1 MFSAQGCWVVMRHI
15 ISVLLQNE
23 AGALVRVAGLF
34 SSRGYNIESLCVA
47 PTADERVSRLTL
59 VTIGP
64 DDVINQIN
72 KQLAKL
78 VDVVD
83 LADLTR
89 GDHIERELLFL
100 KLVVKPAVMKQVEE
114 CVSRFGARA
123 LDEREEHYTVE
134 LTGTGL
140 VINDF
145 IKELSGFTEVL
156 EVVRSG
162 SAAISHGAKVLK
174 Y

>member
-1 MFSAQGCWVVMRHI
+1 MRHI

-47 PTADERVSRLTL
+47 PTEDERVSRLTL
-59 VTIGP
+59 VTNGP
-64 DDVINQIN
+64 DEVINQIN

-83 LADLTR
+83 LADMTR

-100 KLVVKPAVMKQVEE
+100 KLALKPAVLKRVEE
-114 CVSRFGARA
+114 CVQRYGARA
-123 LDEREEHYTVE
+123 LDEREENYTVE

-140 VINDF
+140 TINDF
-145 IKELSGFTEVL
+145 IKELAGFTDVL

-162 SAAISHGAKVLK
+162 TAAISHGPRVLK

>member
-1 MFSAQGCWVVMRHI
+1 MRHI

-23 AGALVRVAGLF
+23 AGALLRVAGLF

-47 PTADERVSRLTL
+47 PTEDERVSRLTM
-59 VTIGP
+59 VTSGS
-64 DDVINQIN
+64 DEVINQIN
-72 KQLAKL
+72 KQLAKV

-89 GDHIERELLFL
+89 GDHIERELLLL
-100 KLVVKPAVMKQVEE
+100 KLKLEPASLSQVEE
-114 CVSRFGARA
+114 CAQRYGAKV
-123 LDEREEHYTVE
+123 LDRRPDSYMLE

-140 VINDF
+140 SVNDF
-145 IKELSGFTEVL
+145 IRELDGCCEVL
-156 EVVRSG
+156 EVVRTG
-162 SAAISHGAKVLK
+162 AAAIASGPKALK

>member
-1 MFSAQGCWVVMRHI
+1 MRHI

-47 PTADERVSRLTL
+47 PTEDERVSRLTL
-59 VTIGP
+59 VTLGP
-64 DDVINQIN
+64 DEVINQIN

-83 LADLTR
+83 LADMTR

-100 KLVVKPAVMKQVEE
+100 KLSIKPAVQARVEE
-114 CVSRFGARA
+114 CVQRYGAKA
-123 LDEREEHYTVE
+123 LDEREENFTIE

-162 SAAISHGAKVLK
+162 TTAISHGAKALK
-174 Y
+174 YSP